1 MNNKNIKENCKTETI
16 RRKLYRRINWIKNN
30 PRKEEFYG
38 LATEELFPVFFAG
51 YKLDKFS
58 IPKKEY
64 MIFQSFYGKSYN
76 VQLLKESELP
86 DLFFTAEEI
95 KKMGFLS

>member
-38 LATEELFPVFFAG
+38 LATEELFPVFFSG

-64 MIFQSFYGKSYN
+64 MIFQFFHGKTYT
-76 VQLLKESELP
+76 VELVKESELP
-86 DLFFTAEEI
+86 KLFFTAGDI
-95 KKMGFLS
+95 KKMRFDI